1 VARNLGQQRAVDRL
15 ATNTDEERSLG
26 SDQKSRAAVRIWR
39 RYDQSPSPA
48 GCPRHAGLPEGTG
61 PPDGSRD
68 ARNQGGG
75 CGPQAPDLRG
85 YSAGVLQRQ
94 GRHDTSLKSP
104 SGSRTDCYPLVIPV
118 SRGPGSRE
126 NAKAVV
132 RGGATV
138 SGKPHSPARWAALAA
153 TGVLA
158 LSGLAASAC
167 GLGGTGAPQA
177 TPSTSGESLSATSSV
192 TPSPTP
198 TVPPTP
204 EVTPVPEKT
213 LEQIVADYLDGTT
226 PTPRLFT
233 AFHGDKTFA
242 PLNLIVPDSNNI
254 NKPEVNSAFQFV
266 NLGQIVEY
274 DALHTPWLVELM
286 GLRDGTKEDP
296 QNPAKGRIVVKG
308 QYGRLNSNDIGTL
321 ITNSGKLWS
330 PLSANTVRKEITVSE
345 LQQALKSY
353 EGSAMIS
360 EFYVITGPEVQG
372 PDLPTD
378 KASKAAARAQNPIT
392 TELLKALI
400 TSEIESIPL
409 SKVPMSDAL
418 EAIIITKAPA
428 ANQFTNDVFDPS
440 QIPMI
445 ALARPYDMPD

>member
-1 VARNLGQQRAVDRL
+1 MRASSP
-15 ATNTDEERSLG
+15 RS
-26 SDQKSRAAVRIWR
+26 SR
-39 RYDQSPSPA
+39 
-48 GCPRHAGLPEGTG
+48 
-61 PPDGSRD
+61 
-68 ARNQGGG
+68 
-75 CGPQAPDLRG
+75 
-85 YSAGVLQRQ
+85 LQRQ

-104 SGSRTDCYPLVIPV
+104 SGSRTDRYALVIPP

-177 TPSTSGESLSATSSV
+177 TLSTSGESLSATSSA

-213 LEQIVADYLDGTT
+213 LEQNVADYLDGTT
-226 PTPRLFT
+226 PTPKLFT
-233 AFHGDKTFA
+233 TFPGDKIPA
-242 PLNLIVPDSNNI
+242 PLNLVDPESINI
-254 NKPEVNSAFQFV
+254 NKPTVNGIFQFV

-274 DALHTPWLVELM
+274 DAQHTPWLVELM

-308 QYGRLNSNDIGTL
+308 QFGRLNSNDVDNLSTK
-321 ITNSGKLWS
+321 SGMIIS
-330 PLSANTVRKEITVSE
+330 PASASTVGKEVTVLE

-360 EFYVITGPEVQG
+360 WFYVITGPEVQG

-378 KASKAAARAQNPIT
+378 KVSKAAARAQNPIT
-392 TELLKALI
+392 TELLKASI
-400 TSEIESIPL
+400 TSETKSIPL
-409 SKVPMSDAL
+409 SEVPMSDAL
-418 EAIIITKAPA
+418 KAIIITKAPA

-440 QIPMI
+440 QIPMLN
-445 ALARPYDMPD
+445 LARPYDMPY